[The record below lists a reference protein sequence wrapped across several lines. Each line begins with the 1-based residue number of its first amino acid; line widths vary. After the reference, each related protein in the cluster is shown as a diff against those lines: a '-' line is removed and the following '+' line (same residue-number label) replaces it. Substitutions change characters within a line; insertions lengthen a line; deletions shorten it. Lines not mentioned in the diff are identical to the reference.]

1 MKRWIFSVFMP
12 LVLAIQSPAL
22 AQTESAVEAGGQGD
36 TFPKTTAVDNEQGA
50 LVALPGTEQI
60 QLQLVN
66 CSGWLDCSL
75 ARWFLPD
82 SAFLDRRQ
90 LQFDNPTSTAASVLN
105 TAAIAQGATNNYPLT
120 SEISIPKGSLSLA
133 ANQISGIPLN
143 IQRSAL
149 PPDRYTGAVYMT
161 LIPQQNR
168 LVLPLNISV
177 RSGPLMPL
185 VFLLLGIILGQ
196 LFKYWQERGEPQTKA
211 YQEVMRLESD
221 IRAADLEDQAILLP
235 MEKRA
240 KKLVVR
246 EQLEKANS
254 EFELIRNR
262 LDVLIKLRTIEAV
275 LKQPDQSLSQDEI
288 KEALQQINL
297 ARQEIKLANDAKAQ
311 ELLETVNNILVSIS
325 TRGFDTVNEELQ
337 AAARGAVNQL
347 EKNRKIV
354 SLSFPEIEPSQ
365 WERLQQYLINLFG
378 FSEQVRAEANFWVVR
393 PLLWLTL
400 LIGLSAVGMVNLYVE
415 NGSTFGAKRFADYFG
430 LILWGLSA
438 NVASSSLSSLP
449 VLRGQTGASDRSEA

>member
-1 MKRWIFSVFMP
+1 MKQSIFAVFMP
-12 LVLAIQSPAL
+12 LVLAIQNPAL
-22 AQTESAVEAGGQGD
+22 AQTESAVEADGQGG
-36 TFPKTTAVDNEQGA
+36 TSAKIAVDNEQGA
-50 LVALPGTEQI
+50 LVVLPGTEQI

-75 ARWFLPD
+75 ARWFLPA
-82 SAFLDRRQ
+82 SAFLNVRQ
-90 LQFDNPTSTAASVLN
+90 LQFDNRASTAVSILN
-105 TAAIAQGATNNYPLT
+105 TATIAQGVTSNYPLT

-133 ANQISGIPLN
+133 TNQISSLPLN

-149 PPDRYTGAVYMT
+149 PPDRYTGAVYIT
-161 LIPQQNR
+161 LTPQQNR
-168 LVLPLNISV
+168 LILPLNVSV

-211 YQEVMRLESD
+211 YQEVIRLELD
-221 IRAADLEDQAILLP
+221 IRAADPQDQVILLP
-235 MEKRA
+235 MLRRV

-246 EQLEKANS
+246 EQLEKTNS
-254 EFELIRNR
+254 ELDLIRNR
-262 LDVLIKLRTIEAV
+262 LDVLIKLRTIEAI
-275 LKQPDQSLSQDEI
+275 LKQPEQTLAEDEI
-288 KEALQQINL
+288 KEALAQISL
-297 ARQEIKLANDAKAQ
+297 ARKKIQLAQDTEAQ
-311 ELLETVNNILVSIS
+311 ELLEKINNILASVS
-325 TRGFDTVNEELQ
+325 TRSPSTTNDLE
-337 AAARGAVNQL
+337 AAAKGAIESL

-354 SLSFPEIEPSQ
+354 SFPEIESTQ
-365 WERLQQYLINLFG
+365 WERLQQYLIHLSG

-438 NVASSSLSSLP
+438 NVASSSLSSLQ
-449 VLRGQTGASDRSEA
+449 VLRGQTGVSDRSEA

>member
-1 MKRWIFSVFMP
+1 MP
-12 LVLAIQSPAL
+12 LILAIQNPAL
-22 AQTESAVEAGGQGD
+22 AQKSAVEADGQGG
-36 TFPKTTAVDNEQGA
+36 TSPQTIAVDNEQGA
-50 LVALPGTEQI
+50 LIALPGTEQI

-75 ARWFLPD
+75 ARLFLPD

-90 LQFDNPTSTAASVLN
+90 LQFDNRTSTAAIVLN
-105 TAAIAQGATNNYPLT
+105 TAAIAQGVTSNYPLT
-120 SEISIPKGSLSLA
+120 SEISIPKDSLSLA
-133 ANQISGIPLN
+133 ANQISSLPLN

-149 PPDRYTGAVYMT
+149 PPDRYTGAVYIT
-161 LIPQQNR
+161 LTPQQDR

-185 VFLLLGIILGQ
+185 AFLLLGIILGQ

-221 IRAADLEDQAILLP
+221 IKAADLEDQAILLP
-235 MEKRA
+235 MVKRV

-254 EFELIRNR
+254 ELELIRNR
-262 LDVLIKLRTIEAV
+262 LDVLIKLRTIEAI
-275 LKQPDQSLSQDEI
+275 LKQPNQTLPQAEI
-288 KEALQQINL
+288 QEALQQVSL

-311 ELLETVNNILVSIS
+311 ELLEKVSNILASVSSRGAS
-325 TRGFDTVNEELQ
+325 TANDLQ
-337 AAARGAVNQL
+337 AAARDAIERL

-354 SLSFPEIEPSQ
+354 SFPQIESTQ
-365 WERLQQYLINLFG
+365 WERLQRYLINLFG
-378 FSEQVRAEANFWVVR
+378 FSEQVRAEANFWIVR

-400 LIGLSAVGMVNLYVE
+400 LVGLSAVGMVNFYVE

-449 VLRGQTGASDRSEA
+449 VLRGQTGVSDRTEA

>member
-1 MKRWIFSVFMP
+1 MKQWIFSVFMP

-22 AQTESAVEAGGQGD
+22 AQTESAVEADGQGG
-36 TFPKTTAVDNEQGA
+36 TSAKIAVEQGA
-50 LVALPGTEQI
+50 LVVLPGTEQI

-75 ARWFLPD
+75 ARWFLPA

-90 LQFDNPTSTAASVLN
+90 LQFDNRASTTVSILN
-105 TAAIAQGATNNYPLT
+105 TATIAQGVTSNYPLT
-120 SEISIPKGSLSLA
+120 SEISIPEGSLSLA
-133 ANQISGIPLN
+133 ANQISSLPLN

-149 PPDRYTGAVYMT
+149 PPDRYTGAVYIT
-161 LIPQQNR
+161 LTPQQNR
-168 LVLPLNISV
+168 LILPLNVSV

-196 LFKYWQERGEPQTKA
+196 FFKYWQERGEPQTKA
-211 YQEVMRLESD
+211 YQEVIRLELD
-221 IRAADLEDQAILLP
+221 IRATDPEDQAILLP
-235 MEKRA
+235 MLRRV
-240 KKLVVR
+240 KKLVIR
-246 EQLEKANS
+246 EQLEKTNS
-254 EFELIRNR
+254 ELELIRNR

-275 LKQPDQSLSQDEI
+275 LKQPDQTLAQDEI
-288 KEALQQINL
+288 KEALQQISL
-297 ARQEIKLANDAKAQ
+297 ARNKIKLAQDTEAQ
-311 ELLETVNNILVSIS
+311 ELLEKINNILASVS
-325 TRGFDTVNEELQ
+325 TRGASITNDLE
-337 AAARGAVNQL
+337 AAAKGAIESL

-354 SLSFPEIEPSQ
+354 SFPEIESTQ
-365 WERLQQYLINLFG
+365 WERLQQYLINLSG

-400 LIGLSAVGMVNLYVE
+400 LIGLSAVGMVNIYVE

-438 NVASSSLSSLP
+438 NVASSSLSSLQ
-449 VLRGQTGASDRSEA
+449 VLRGQTGVSDRSEA

>member
-12 LVLAIQSPAL
+12 LVLAIHSPAL
-22 AQTESAVEAGGQGD
+22 AQTESAVEAGGQSG
-36 TFPKTTAVDNEQGA
+36 TSSKAIAVDNEQGA
-50 LVALPGTEQI
+50 LVVLQGTEQI

-75 ARWFLPD
+75 ARWFLPA

-90 LQFDNPTSTAASVLN
+90 LQFDNRISTAASVLN
-105 TAAIAQGATNNYPLT
+105 TATIAQGVTSNYPLT

-133 ANQISGIPLN
+133 ANQISSLALN

-149 PPDRYTGAVYMT
+149 PPDRYTGAVYIT
-161 LIPQQNR
+161 LTPQQNR

-185 VFLLLGIILGQ
+185 LLLLLGIILGQ

-235 MEKRA
+235 MVKRS

-254 EFELIRNR
+254 ELELIRNR
-262 LDVLIKLRTIEAV
+262 LDVLIKLRIIEAD
-275 LKQPDQSLSQDEI
+275 LKQPDQNLSQDEI
-288 KEALQQINL
+288 KEALQQISL
-297 ARQEIKLANDAKAQ
+297 ARQEIKLAKDTQAQ
-311 ELLETVNNILVSIS
+311 ELLEKVSNILASIS
-325 TRGFDTVNEELQ
+325 ARGVDTVSEKLQ
-337 AAARGAVNQL
+337 AAARGAINQL
-347 EKNRKIV
+347 EKNSKI
-354 SLSFPEIEPSQ
+354 LSIPQFEPSQ
-365 WERLQQYLINLFG
+365 WERLQQYLINLSG

-400 LIGLSAVGMVNLYVE
+400 LVGLSLVGMVNLYVE

-449 VLRGQTGASDRSEA
+449 VLRGQTEVTKQSEG